1 MASTLAHPA
10 CVQRPLA
17 LASGI
22 AGLQAGVLQL
32 AGVEPFGLS
41 AAAQRAALRAATYQ
55 AIVRSLTAHYPVG
68 GAQLQ
73 LQSRVAQAP
82 VLMGG
87 TDVPPALRAQLQG
100 IHIAVS
106 YAYPVAVW
114 AWHAHGVVGVDV
126 EAVRCDTDVAE
137 WQAVAQLYLAADA
150 AVPLQ
155 TMQGQ
160 AFFAAFAAQW
170 TLLEAQLKCTGRA
183 LTEAEHR
190 GAGWNDGLQ
199 TAALALPADL
209 AHLRASIAW
218 SVARP

>member
-1 MASTLAHPA
+1 MASTPAHPA
-10 CVQRPLA
+10 YVQQPLA
-17 LASGI
+17 VASGV

-32 AGVEPFGLS
+32 VGVELRGLS
-41 AAAQRAALRAATYQ
+41 AAAQRAALRVATYH
-55 AIVRSLTAHYPVG
+55 AIVCSLAARYPVG
-68 GAQLQ
+68 GTQLH
-73 LQSRVAQAP
+73 LQCRPAQAP
-82 VLMGG
+82 ALMGG
-87 TDVPPALRAQLQG
+87 ADVPPALHAQLQG

-114 AWHAHGVVGVDV
+114 AWHAHGAVGLDV
-126 EAVRCDTDVAE
+126 EAVRCDAEVAE

-183 LTEAEHR
+183 LTEAEHQS
-190 GAGWNDGLQ
+190 AGWNDGLQ

-218 SVARP
+218 SVARH

>member
-1 MASTLAHPA
+1 MASTPAHPA
-10 CVQRPLA
+10 YVQQPLA
-17 LASGI
+17 LACGV

-32 AGVEPFGLS
+32 AGVELPGLS
-41 AAAQRAALRAATYQ
+41 AAAQRAALRAATYH
-55 AIVRSLTAHYPVG
+55 AIVRSLAAHCPVG

-73 LQSRVAQAP
+73 LHSRVAQAP
-82 VLMGG
+82 ALMCGA
-87 TDVPPALRAQLQG
+87 DVPPALHAQLRGMQ
-100 IHIAVS
+100 IAVS

-114 AWHAHGVVGVDV
+114 AWHAHGAVGVDV
-126 EAVRCDTDVAE
+126 EAVRCDAEVAE

-150 AVPLQ
+150 ALPLQ
-155 TMQGQ
+155 TLHGQ